1 MENWLRKNR
10 TTMRLLCGLLPCFL
24 VQPVVAE
31 IVKIEVVGAIDPV
44 QAEFIAGAVEHAAD
58 VKAEFLLIR
67 LATPGGL
74 GISMQEIVRAILNSE
89 VPVVCYVAPSG
100 SHAASAGFFILLAA
114 DVAAMAPATNTGAA
128 HPVFPFGVEDEV
140 LLEKVRNDALAS
152 LRSIVEQRKRNYE
165 LAEQGVTDSKSY
177 TAQEAL
183 DGSLIDLIA
192 QDQQD
197 LLSQLEGREI
207 ERLHGEIRT
216 LSVGGQTVE
225 TLGMTGRQRLLSAIA
240 SPNLA
245 LLLGV
250 LGLLGLYLE
259 FQAPGLVIPGVT
271 GAICLVLSLLGFSL
285 LPINYIGVLLLL
297 LGGGLLVAEVLIQG
311 FGFLGIGGALSMTL
325 GLLFLID
332 SPYPELRIGWG
343 MALAVALPVAVI
355 SLVFLWTLVKGLRSR
370 VVTGREGLIGEIAVA
385 RSPVTDQG
393 GRVFVHGELW
403 NAVSDEPVENGQRVR
418 IVQVEKL
425 TLFVEPHG

>member
-1 MENWLRKNR
+1 MEHWLRKNR
-10 TTMRLLCGLLPCFL
+10 TPMRVSCGLLLCFL
-24 VQPVVAE
+24 VQPVLGE
-31 IVKIEVVGAIDPV
+31 IVKIEVVGAIDPI
-44 QAEFIAGAVEHAAD
+44 QAEFIKGAVEYAEE
-58 VKAEFLLIR
+58 VEAEFLLIR
-67 LATPGGL
+67 LSTPGGL
-74 GISMQEIVRAILNSE
+74 GISMQEIVQAILNSE
-89 VPVVCYVAPSG
+89 VPVVCFVAPPG

-140 LLEKVRNDALAS
+140 LVEKVRNDALAS

-165 LAEQGVTDSKSY
+165 MAEKGVTDSQSY

-192 QDQQD
+192 EDEED
-197 LLSQLEGREI
+197 LLSQLEGRRV
-207 ERLHGEIRT
+207 ERLHGEVRT

-225 TLGMTGRQRLLSAIA
+225 NLGMTGRQRLLSAIA

-259 FQAPGLVIPGVT
+259 FQSPGLVIPGVT

-311 FGFLGIGGALSMTL
+311 FGFLGIGGAMSITL

-332 SPYPELRIGWG
+332 SPYPELRIGWS
-343 MALAVALPVAVI
+343 MALAVSIPVAVV
-355 SLVFLWTLVKGLRSR
+355 SLLFLWALVKGFRGR
-370 VVTGREGLIGEIAVA
+370 AVTGREGLIGKIAVA
-385 RSPVTDQG
+385 RSPVNDNG
-393 GRVFVHGELW
+393 GRVFLHGELW
-403 NAVSDEPVENGQRVR
+403 NAVSDDPVESGLRVR
-418 IVQVEKL
+418 IVRVENL

>member
-1 MENWLRKNR
+1 MEHWLRKNR
-10 TTMRLLCGLLPCFL
+10 TLMRVSCGLLLCFL
-24 VQPVVAE
+24 VQPVLGE
-31 IVKIEVVGAIDPV
+31 IVKIEVVGAIDPI
-44 QAEFIAGAVEHAAD
+44 QAEFIKGAVEYAEE
-58 VKAEFLLIR
+58 VEAEFLLIR
-67 LATPGGL
+67 LSTPGGL
-74 GISMQEIVRAILNSE
+74 GISMQEIVQAILNSE
-89 VPVVCYVAPSG
+89 VPVVCFVAPPG

-165 LAEQGVTDSKSY
+165 MAEKGVTDSQSY

-192 QDQQD
+192 EDEED
-197 LLSQLEGREI
+197 LLSQLEGRRV
-207 ERLHGEIRT
+207 ERLHGEVRT

-225 TLGMTGRQRLLSAIA
+225 NLEMTGRQRLLSAIA

-259 FQAPGLVIPGVT
+259 FQSPGLVIPGVI

-311 FGFLGIGGALSMTL
+311 FGFLGIGGSMSITL

-343 MALAVALPVAVI
+343 MALAVGIPVAVI
-355 SLVFLWTLVKGLRSR
+355 SLLFLWALVKSFRGRA
-370 VVTGREGLIGEIAVA
+370 VTGREGLIGKIALA
-385 RSPVTDQG
+385 RSPVNDNG
-393 GRVFVHGELW
+393 GRVFLHGELW
-403 NAVSDEPVENGQRVR
+403 NAVSDDPVQSGQRVR
-418 IVQVEKL
+418 IVRVENL
-425 TLFVEPHG
+425 TLFVKPHG

>member
-1 MENWLRKNR
+1 MEHWLRKNR
-10 TTMRLLCGLLPCFL
+10 TLMRVSCGLLLCFL
-24 VQPVVAE
+24 VQPVLGE
-31 IVKIEVVGAIDPV
+31 IVKIEVVGAIDPI
-44 QAEFIAGAVEHAAD
+44 QAEFIRGAVEYAEE
-58 VKAEFLLIR
+58 VEAEFLLIR
-67 LATPGGL
+67 LSTPGGL
-74 GISMQEIVRAILNSE
+74 GISMQEIVQAILNSE
-89 VPVVCYVAPSG
+89 VPVVCFVAPPG

-165 LAEQGVTDSKSY
+165 MAEKGVTDSQSY

-192 QDQQD
+192 EDQED
-197 LLSQLEGREI
+197 LLSQLEGRRV
-207 ERLHGEIRT
+207 ERLHGEVRT

-225 TLGMTGRQRLLSAIA
+225 NLEMTGRQRLLSAIA

-259 FQAPGLVIPGVT
+259 FQSPGLVIPGVT

-311 FGFLGIGGALSMTL
+311 FGFLGIGGSMSITL

-343 MALAVALPVAVI
+343 MALAVGIPVAVI
-355 SLVFLWTLVKGLRSR
+355 SLLFLWALVKSFRGRA
-370 VVTGREGLIGEIAVA
+370 VTGREGLIGKIALA
-385 RSPVTDQG
+385 RSPVNDNG
-393 GRVFVHGELW
+393 GRVFLHGELW
-403 NAVSDEPVENGQRVR
+403 NAVSDDPVESGQRVR
-418 IVQVEKL
+418 IVRVENL

>member
-1 MENWLRKNR
+1 MEHWLAKNSA
-10 TTMRLLCGLLPCFL
+10 TIRLGCALALGFL
-24 VQPVVAE
+24 VQPAVAG

-44 QAEFIAGAVEHAAD
+44 QAEFITGAVEHAQE
-58 VKAEFLLIR
+58 VEAEFLLIR

-74 GISMQEIVRAILNSE
+74 GISMQEIVQAILNSE
-89 VPVVCYVAPSG
+89 VPVVCFVAPPG
-100 SHAASAGFFILLAA
+100 SHAASAGFFILLAS
-114 DVAAMAPATNTGAA
+114 DVAAMAPGTNTGAA

-165 LAEQGVTDSKSY
+165 LAEQGVTESKSY

-183 DGSLIDLIA
+183 QGSLIDLIA
-192 QDQQD
+192 EDEQD
-197 LLSQLEGREI
+197 LLSQLEGRKL
-207 ERLHGEIRT
+207 ERFHGEVQT
-216 LSVGGQTVE
+216 LSVGGQVME
-225 TLGMTGRQRLLSAIA
+225 SLGMTGRQRLLSAIA

-259 FQAPGLVIPGVT
+259 FQAPGLVIPGVS

-297 LGGGLLVAEVLIQG
+297 LGGALLVAEVLIQG
-311 FGFLGIGGALSMTL
+311 FGFLGIGGSVSMIL

-343 MALAVALPVAVI
+343 MALAVGIPVAVI
-355 SLVFLWTLVKGLRSR
+355 SLVFLWALAKGFRSR
-370 VVTGREGLIGEIAVA
+370 AVTGREGLIGRIAVA
-385 RSPVTDQG
+385 RSPVNDEG
-393 GRVFVHGELW
+393 GSVFVHGELW
-403 NAVSDEPVENGQRVR
+403 KAVSDEPVGNGQRVR
-418 IVQVEKL
+418 IVRVENL
-425 TLFVEPHG
+425 TLFVEPQG

>member
-1 MENWLRKNR
+1 MEHWLSKNR
-10 TTMRLLCGLLPCFL
+10 TIMTLLCTLLSCCL

-44 QAEFIAGAVEHAAD
+44 QAEFIRGAVEHAAD
-58 VKAEFLLIR
+58 VEAEFLLIR

-74 GISMQEIVRAILNSE
+74 GISMQEIVQAILNSE
-89 VPVVCYVAPSG
+89 VPVVCYVAPPG

-128 HPVFPFGVEDEV
+128 HPVFPFGVDDEV
-140 LLEKVRNDALAS
+140 MLEKVRNDALAS
-152 LRSIVEQRKRNYE
+152 LRSIMERRKRNYE
-165 LAEQGVTDSKSY
+165 LAEKGVTESHSY

-192 QDQQD
+192 EDQED
-197 LLSQLEGREI
+197 LLNQLEGRQI
-207 ERLHGEIRT
+207 ERFDGEIQT
-216 LSVGGQTVE
+216 LSVGGQIVE
-225 TLGMTGRQRLLSAIA
+225 DLGMTSRQQLLSAIA

-259 FQAPGLVIPGVT
+259 FQSPGLVIPGVA

-285 LPINYIGVLLLL
+285 LPINHIGVLLLL
-297 LGGGLLVAEVLIQG
+297 LGAGLLVAEVLIQG
-311 FGFLGIGGALSMTL
+311 FGFLGIGGSVSIIL

-332 SPYPELRIGWG
+332 SPYPEMRIGWS
-343 MALAVALPVAVI
+343 MALAVGIPVAVI
-355 SLVFLWTLVKGLRSR
+355 SLLFLWALVRGYGSR
-370 VVTGREGLIGEIAVA
+370 VVTGREGLIGEIAVV
-385 RSPVTDQG
+385 RSQVTDQG

-403 NAVSDEPVENGQRVR
+403 NALSTEPVEKGQRVR
-418 IVQVEKL
+418 IVQVENL
-425 TLFVEPHG
+425 TLFIEPHG

>member
-1 MENWLRKNR
+1 MEHWLRKNR
-10 TTMRLLCGLLPCFL
+10 TLMRVSCGLLLCFL
-24 VQPVVAE
+24 VQPVLGE
-31 IVKIEVVGAIDPV
+31 IVKIEVVGAIDPI
-44 QAEFIAGAVEHAAD
+44 QAEFIRGAVEYAEE
-58 VKAEFLLIR
+58 VEAEFLLIR
-67 LATPGGL
+67 LSTPGGL
-74 GISMQEIVRAILNSE
+74 GISMQEIVQAILNSE
-89 VPVVCYVAPSG
+89 VPVVCFVAPPG

-165 LAEQGVTDSKSY
+165 MAEKGVTDSQSY

-192 QDQQD
+192 EDQED
-197 LLSQLEGREI
+197 LLSQLEGRRV
-207 ERLHGEIRT
+207 ERLHGEVRT

-225 TLGMTGRQRLLSAIA
+225 NLEMTGRQRLLSAIA

-259 FQAPGLVIPGVT
+259 FQSPGLVIPGVT

-311 FGFLGIGGALSMTL
+311 FGFLGIGGSMSITL

-343 MALAVALPVAVI
+343 MALAVGIPVAVI
-355 SLVFLWTLVKGLRSR
+355 SLLFLWALVKRFRGRA
-370 VVTGREGLIGEIAVA
+370 VTGREGLIGKIALA
-385 RSPVTDQG
+385 RSPVNDNG
-393 GRVFVHGELW
+393 GRVFLHGELW
-403 NAVSDEPVENGQRVR
+403 NAVSDDPVESGQRVR
-418 IVQVEKL
+418 IVRVENL